1 VKTQKLLNELE
12 EIKRRLINLES
23 TLLKSEKGS
32 KRDIKRVKLAL
43 KEYREGKSIA
53 LSKLSI

>member
-23 TLLKSEKGS
+23 TLLKSEKSS

-43 KEYREGKSIA
+43 KEYGEGKSIP
-53 LSKLSI
+53 LGKLYI